1 MVDAATLARIADNG
15 WDRDVTER
23 CIVLSNHPER
33 LRRGI
38 AAVQAFRQD
47 LRNPS
52 LLTGRETITF
62 LVAAV
67 GLLLLIF
74 RGTHSWVGLTV
85 FMVCSVALIGSTR
98 QIMMMRLRRL
108 HEGLECALFEVRR
121 DLSWVPKSDLE
132 NLLHATASSSHWW
145 MSDESVTAFLEQPS
159 PERDAWVSAY
169 HDVVYEGGG
178 LVLSPRHHGGA
189 RPEQLQEYRLRRGIV
204 DQLIS
209 ASARA

>member
-1 MVDAATLARIADNG
+1 MNATTPVPDKPMAHDRMVVVDAATLARIADNG
-15 WDRDVTER
+15 WDGDVAER
-23 CIVLSNHPER
+23 CIVLSDHPER

-74 RGTHSWVGLTV
+74 RGAHSWIGLTV
-85 FMVCSVALIGSTR
+85 FMVCSVALIASTR

-108 HEGLECALFEVRR
+108 HEGLERTV
-121 DLSWVPKSDLE
+121 
-132 NLLHATASSSHWW
+132 
-145 MSDESVTAFLEQPS
+145 
-159 PERDAWVSAY
+159 
-169 HDVVYEGGG
+169 
-178 LVLSPRHHGGA
+178 
-189 RPEQLQEYRLRRGIV
+189 
-204 DQLIS
+204 
-209 ASARA
+209 

>member
-1 MVDAATLARIADNG
+1 MNATTPVPDEPMAHDRMVVVDAATLARIADNG

-74 RGTHSWVGLTV
+74 RGDALLGRADGVHGL
-85 FMVCSVALIGSTR
+85 
-98 QIMMMRLRRL
+98 LR
-108 HEGLECALFEVRR
+108 
-121 DLSWVPKSDLE
+121 
-132 NLLHATASSSHWW
+132 
-145 MSDESVTAFLEQPS
+145 
-159 PERDAWVSAY
+159 
-169 HDVVYEGGG
+169 
-178 LVLSPRHHGGA
+178 GA
-189 RPEQLQEYRLRRGIV
+189 YRLDEADHDDAPSSFTRRVGV
-204 DQLIS
+204 
-209 ASARA
+209 RAV